1 MFTLMVGVLLVAF
14 SAVVFGLALFGR
26 RPVPQPAMSGVG
38 RHPGAALPEAAP
50 SGGAVIEADD
60 DVQPS
65 ALGGVLDA
73 GWWRRLLQRE
83 PTADHQPESDVTL
96 SPWVR
101 VRSAMFLTLIVT
113 GLAALIGILASI
125 VVVGLVLL
133 VT

>member
-1 MFTLMVGVLLVAF
+1 MVGVLLVAF

-50 SGGAVIEADD
+50 SGGAVEADD
-60 DVQPS
+60 AAPS
-65 ALGGVLDA
+65 SPLGGVLDA

-101 VRSAMFLTLIVT
+101 VRSALFLTLIVT

-125 VVVGLVLL
+125 AVVGLVLL

>member
-1 MFTLMVGVLLVAF
+1 MLLVAF
-14 SAVVFGLALFGR
+14 SAVVFGVALFGR

-50 SGGAVIEADD
+50 SGGVVAEADD
-60 DVQPS
+60 DPQPS
-65 ALGGVLDA
+65 AIGGVLDA